1 MNRKN
6 LTGLIP
12 VVASVM
18 ALQGCVVVVG
28 DSGTETRW
36 ASTWSEEQEVISA
49 ENDKLAKEVSRLL
62 AEDPM
67 LSGKDLSVAARK
79 GVVSL
84 HGRVDSL
91 AMLERAVSIA
101 SATPGVSSV
110 ISRMSVEVP
119 AQ

>member
-6 LTGLIP
+6 AIATTAVL
-12 VVASVM
+12 ASVL

-28 DSGTETRW
+28 DSGSETRW

-49 ENDKLAKEVSRLL
+49 ENEKLAKEVSRLL
-62 AEDPM
+62 AEDTM
-67 LSGKDLSVAARK
+67 LAGKDLSVAARK

-101 SATPGVSSV
+101 SSASGVTSV